1 MKYKLVLFVI
11 AAMIPCSQLAAQGL
25 LDVNTFDQKT
35 IYIHHSILGSG
46 FVKNGEIL
54 PLGAFGSNLA
64 REVSRSEY
72 AMEEMQKAR
81 KYKIVGTVTNLVAV
95 GFGVTG
101 TIMALRGDNDN
112 RTFEITSVVV
122 GVVFGMV
129 SQGFNQSALGAMNRA
144 VWLYN
149 RDVVFGGLRD
159 R

>member
-1 MKYKLVLFVI
+1 MKYKLVLLVI

-25 LDVNTFDQKT
+25 FDINTFDQKT
-35 IYIHHSILGSG
+35 IYIHHSILGNG
-46 FVKNGEIL
+46 FVKNGEIM

-64 REVSRSEY
+64 REVSKSKY

-81 KYKIVGTVTNLVAV
+81 KYRIVGTMTNLVAA
-95 GFGVTG
+95 GFGIAG

-112 RTFEITSVVV
+112 RTFEISSLAV

-129 SQGFNQSALGAMNRA
+129 SQGFNQSAMGAMNRA

-149 RDVVFGGLRD
+149 RDVVFGWMRD
-159 R
+159 